1 MKKLLNY
8 IRARKAMA
16 AGCLLLAMMVIWT
29 LPTPVFA
36 AGEDTA
42 IVYSDAIKVIK
53 DYLPLLAIL
62 LTLAGQALKTI
73 PGFKAWLLPFI
84 MGGAGLVIAVLL
96 IAIPGG
102 SAIEIT
108 QAAIEGLFIGLAST
122 GLYEAANKVTGSGG

>member
-1 MKKLLNY
+1 MKKFLRY

-16 AGCLLLAMMVIWT
+16 VICLLAMTIIWA
-29 LPTPVFA
+29 LPSPAFA

-42 IVYSDAIKVIK
+42 VVYGDVVKVIK

-62 LTLAGQALKTI
+62 LSLAGQALKTL
-73 PGFKAWLLPFI
+73 PNFKTWLLPFI

-96 IAIPGG
+96 TAIPGG

-122 GLYEAANKVTGSGG
+122 GLYEAANKVSGSGG